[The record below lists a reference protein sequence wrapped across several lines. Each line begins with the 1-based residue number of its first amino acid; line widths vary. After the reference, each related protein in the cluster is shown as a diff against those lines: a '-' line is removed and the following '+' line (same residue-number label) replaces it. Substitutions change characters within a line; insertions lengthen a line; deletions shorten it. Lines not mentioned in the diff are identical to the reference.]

1 MSSQSSIN
9 QCSINVKNSVKVSFM
24 ESKEISQSHQ
34 QRVTHNCNLV
44 QERNSKKKNRK
55 QPSPKPI
62 IQTSEQQHQP
72 TQVSPIDEETLI
84 EDIGQQIA
92 IENNLL
98 EEQNNNFGE
107 TSRQSANL
115 GKPPSTNG
123 QTKQNKAR
131 LSSKSCNYIHKKA
144 LVRSDAVDYRAEN
157 HQYWTSLPVM
167 FCKCSIRSLLF
178 GVFELFL
185 LNITVYF

>member
-1 MSSQSSIN
+1 
-9 QCSINVKNSVKVSFM
+9 M

-34 QRVTHNCNLV
+34 QRVTHNLV

-98 EEQNNNFGE
+98 EEQNNINFVK
-107 TSRQSANL
+107 T
-115 GKPPSTNG
+115 
-123 QTKQNKAR
+123 
-131 LSSKSCNYIHKKA
+131 
-144 LVRSDAVDYRAEN
+144 
-157 HQYWTSLPVM
+157 
-167 FCKCSIRSLLF
+167 
-178 GVFELFL
+178 
-185 LNITVYF
+185 

>member
-24 ESKEISQSHQ
+24 ESKEISQRE
-34 QRVTHNCNLV
+34 QRVTHNLV

-84 EDIGQQIA
+84 EDIGPIQQIA

-98 EEQNNNFGE
+98 EEQNFGE
-107 TSRQSANL
+107 PNRQQLA
-115 GKPPSTNG
+115 KPIVSTNG
-123 QTKQNKAR
+123 QNKQNKAR

-144 LVRSDAVDYRAEN
+144 LVRSDAVDYRVEN

-178 GVFELFL
+178 DVHELFL